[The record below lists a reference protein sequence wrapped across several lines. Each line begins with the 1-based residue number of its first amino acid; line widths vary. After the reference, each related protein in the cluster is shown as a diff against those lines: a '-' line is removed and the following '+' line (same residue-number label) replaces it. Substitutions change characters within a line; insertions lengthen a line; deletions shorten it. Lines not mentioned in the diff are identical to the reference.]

1 MFIHQEEKTLSHEID
16 DLKKLILD
24 VESYPEFLPWCEKV
38 EILQKNR
45 DGFEADLI
53 LKYKSFKK
61 SYISK
66 TTITESGNMV
76 IIKTTAMKG
85 IFKSLNSIW
94 ELKKIDPEQTIVK
107 FRIHF
112 ELQSAFFS
120 KILNLFFKTANQKMM
135 QSFEKRIGQL
145 CRK

>member
-66 TTITESGNMV
+66 TIITESGNMV